1 MFVPQILPE
10 LLTLSET
17 FKHYFKI
24 VPALS
29 DALRDEVYRIRHQVY
44 CEELGYEA
52 VRSDRRE
59 SDEYDRHSVHLL
71 IRSVQASEFVGC
83 IRMIKCRPENLDY
96 PLPFEKT
103 CQSGLDRSIMN
114 PATLPRGTIAEVSRL
129 AVIGRYRNR
138 RGEHRRAVALSDKD
152 FDMTKTPRF
161 PYIPVSLYLGIAEVA
176 HLHGINTCFVLT
188 ETRLASHFHK
198 LGFRIQT
205 IGTPV
210 DLHGPRVPSMMSPRT
225 VIANLKPILRPL
237 YHTIAADVAENRLR
251 EIAVDKT
258 YRS

>member
-1 MFVPQILPE
+1 MSVPQILPE

-59 SDEYDRHSVHLL
+59 SDEYDPHSIHLL
-71 IRSVQASEFVGC
+71 IRSVQAGEFVGC
-83 IRMIKCRPENLDY
+83 IRMIKCRPEDLDY

-103 CQSGLDRSIMN
+103 CHRGLDRSIMN
-114 PATLPRGTIAEVSRL
+114 PATLPRACIAEVSRL

-138 RGEHRRAVALSDKD
+138 RGSKGAQL
-152 FDMTKTPRF
+152 
-161 PYIPVSLYLGIAEVA
+161 PYR
-176 HLHGINTCFVLT
+176 
-188 ETRLASHFHK
+188 TRTS
-198 LGFRIQT
+198 I
-205 IGTPV
+205 
-210 DLHGPRVPSMMSPRT
+210 
-225 VIANLKPILRPL
+225 
-237 YHTIAADVAENRLR
+237 
-251 EIAVDKT
+251 
-258 YRS
+258 